1 MVTAS
6 TDPASLSAT
15 ASALR
20 ALAGQLTTAAEDLA
34 APADGPR
41 LSAASRRH
49 VQEVCRAAADLA
61 RLARE
66 GGDLLNY
73 TAYRQAREAHDA
85 GALADRA
92 HSAGLV
98 RGEGGYA
105 LAPGI
110 SGVAVPAVV
119 AGRAGALTD
128 VQARADDLL
137 TARQTA
143 DAAFIEKLR
152 DLTAAATRVA
162 DALR

>member
-1 MVTAS
+1 VVRAS
-6 TDPASLSAT
+6 SDPASLSAT

-20 ALAGQLTTAAEDLA
+20 TLAAHLTAAAEDLR
-34 APADGPR
+34 APIEGPR
-41 LSAASRRH
+41 LSAAQRRH

-61 RLARE
+61 RLAQH
-66 GGDLLNY
+66 GGDLLNH
-73 TAYRQAREAHDA
+73 TAYRQAREAHDIRS
-85 GALADRA
+85 LEDRA
-92 HSAGLV
+92 TASGLV
-98 RGEGGYA
+98 RGEGGYG

-119 AGRAGALTD
+119 AGRAEALAHAQSRVD
-128 VQARADDLL
+128 ELVA
-137 TARQTA
+137 ARQTA